1 MTPKNR
7 IKADAFR
14 PLKNNVFVTDLD
26 RGPHQTA
33 GGILLPDDN
42 MSERGVHPRWGRVW
56 CVGPD
61 VTDIVPGEW
70 VYIEHARWTNEIELE
85 LPDGIVRMWRVE
97 WPEAVLLAADRDPRE
112 HQSTTLPEVHYPQS
126 KHDHIRSKSAFI
138 HRFH

>member
-26 RGPHQTA
+26 RGPHQTT

-42 MSERGVHPRWGRVW
+42 MSERGIHPRWGRVW

-61 VTDIVPGEW
+61 VIGIVPGEW
-70 VYIEHARWTNEIELE
+70 VYIEHGRWTNEIELE
-85 LPDGIVRMWRVE
+85 LPSGIVRMWRVE

-112 HQSTTLPEVHYPQS
+112 HQSTTLPEVSYPQS
-126 KHDHIRSKSAFI
+126 THDHIRSKSAFI